1 MLPFPPDTEIGRQS
15 VAHAPGVLCVCCVY
29 VCPVRRFE
37 RQIVNHNLRGLA
49 RVKYQLIVAL
59 RGSGSTEA
67 VALPINRVAE
77 FQLVMPAEKAVME
90 KIEVAVDLIL
100 PFGRVLRIP
109 VGAGGE
115 ACRQIS
121 PAWVSFDGV
130 RIRRARRRVVREQPS
145 ITCHHIQKHPTRE
158 TALKLALIDP
168 ARVLIVDGRLEWTET
183 AGTLLGLKLC
193 ASLVHTDQ
201 FVCVVK
207 LVRELRRV
215 LRQAVYVV
223 CQWLVAGQVLP
234 VRPRTSHKS
243 QKPRRA
249 LLATRSDV
257 EPQFVFGDPATQ
269 IAACFPVIPQR
280 RRIRHFLRAQPVV
293 EVGALQLRPL
303 SGGCVGTV

>member
-1 MLPFPPDTEIGRQS
+1 M
-15 VAHAPGVLCVCCVY
+15 CVCCVY

-37 RQIVNHNLRGLA
+37 RQIVNHNLCGLA

-59 RGSGSTEA
+59 GGSDSAEA

-145 ITCHHIQKHPTRE
+145 ITCHHIQEHPTRE

-168 ARVLIVDGRLEWTET
+168 ARVLIVDRRLEWTET
-183 AGTLLGLKLC
+183 AGTLLGLKLG

-201 FVCVVK
+201 FVCGTK
-207 LVRELRRV
+207 LVRDLRRV
-215 LRQAVYVV
+215 LREAVDVV
-223 CQWLVAGQVLP
+223 CQRLVAGQVLA

-243 QKPRRA
+243 QQPCGA
-249 LLATRSDV
+249 LLTTRADV
-257 EPQFVFGDPATQ
+257 KPQFVFGDPATQ
-269 IAACFPVIPQR
+269 IAAHFPVITQR
-280 RRIRHFLRAQPVV
+280 RRVGHFLRAQPVV

-303 SGGCVGTV
+303 TRRGVCAVQVV